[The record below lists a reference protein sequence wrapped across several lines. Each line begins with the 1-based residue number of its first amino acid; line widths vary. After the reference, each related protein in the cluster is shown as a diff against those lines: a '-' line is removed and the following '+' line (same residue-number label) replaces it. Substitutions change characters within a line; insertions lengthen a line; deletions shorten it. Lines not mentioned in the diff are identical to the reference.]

1 VSVSAA
7 HLSCSVAIHLQA
19 SSPRPAALN
28 PPPAAIFEFVGC
40 RAGVSAR
47 FLLSL
52 QQEQQ
57 QQQQKQTEVPV
68 TRPQEN
74 KLQPASFHGH
84 ASPISKI
91 SAQIYLM
98 CFIVL
103 LNFA

>member
-28 PPPAAIFEFVGC
+28 PPSAAIFEFVGC

-52 QQEQQ
+52 QQERQ

-74 KLQPASFHGH
+74 KLQPASCLSLLSLRSSSTAAH
-84 ASPISKI
+84 A
-91 SAQIYLM
+91 AY
-98 CFIVL
+98 FR
-103 LNFA
+103 F